1 MPSKKGR
8 SEPPWL
14 VILEDI
20 RSQNR
25 ATLEAVEASR
35 MSHDEKLD
43 RFAQETRSRSTVFA
57 TAIQSTNRTVES
69 LGRKVGSLEQTV
81 GSLGRKVGSLE
92 QAVGSLGQEV
102 GTLEQ
107 TVGSLGQTVASTN
120 KSVAALDRR
129 LEQSDEQN
137 RLRFAALEEALQRID
152 QESRS
157 RDASLELAVR
167 DVKVAV
173 QQNSV
178 DIRDLTGKV
187 EALSRLEER
196 VSALERR
203 GA

>member
-1 MPSKKGR
+1 MPSRKER

-35 MSHDEKLD
+35 TSYDEKLD
-43 RFAQETRSRSTVFA
+43 RFAQETRSRFTVVE
-57 TAIQSTNRTVES
+57 TAIQSTNRTVELLGPQVGS
-69 LGRKVGSLEQTV
+69 LEQTVGLLGQKVGSLEQTV
-81 GSLGRKVGSLE
+81 GSLG
-92 QAVGSLGQEV
+92 QAVE
-102 GTLEQ
+102 
-107 TVGSLGQTVASTN
+107 STN

-129 LEQSDEQN
+129 LQQSDEQN
-137 RLRFAALEEALQRID
+137 RLRFAALEAALQRID

>member
-1 MPSKKGR
+1 MPSRKER

-35 MSHDEKLD
+35 VSHDGKLD
-43 RFAQETRSRSTVFA
+43 RFAEETRSRFTVVE
-57 TAIQSTNRTVES
+57 TAIQSTNRTV
-69 LGRKVGSLEQTV
+69 
-81 GSLGRKVGSLE
+81 
-92 QAVGSLGQEV
+92 
-102 GTLEQ
+102 
-107 TVGSLGQTVASTN
+107 
-120 KSVAALDRR
+120 AALDRKFELR
-129 LEQSDEQN
+129 FEQSDEQN
-137 RLRFAALEEALQRID
+137 RLRFAALEAALQRID

>member
-1 MPSKKGR
+1 
-8 SEPPWL
+8 
-14 VILEDI
+14 
-20 RSQNR
+20 
-25 ATLEAVEASR
+25 

-81 GSLGRKVGSLE
+81 GSLG
-92 QAVGSLGQEV
+92 
-102 GTLEQ
+102 
-107 TVGSLGQTVASTN
+107 QTVASTN

-137 RLRFAALEEALQRID
+137 RLRFAALEAALQRID

-178 DIRDLTGKV
+178 DIRDLTGKA